1 MTTARRHPG
10 EPPRRHRGVCVVALF
25 NAAKDT
31 MVSRRQFTAEDH
43 GFEPRRCACFNAEQP
58 GHHSLSNHARRVGQN
73 AAATFNANRA
83 PVSPIGDQERFSRGR
98 RPLTTPRLAGHR
110 SMNTGCARG
119 SSHSDP
125 GVTARSPGPCPHK
138 RDFSLGVHASQSL
151 AWAWEQV
158 GKHRPGDSQ

>member
-58 GHHSLSNHARRVGQN
+58 GHHSLSSHARRVGQN

-98 RPLTTPRLAGHR
+98 RPISRSLAGDCFTYAGLER
-110 SMNTGCARG
+110 DSF
-119 SSHSDP
+119 HSP
-125 GVTARSPGPCPHK
+125 GVTARSPGLPALAG
-138 RDFSLGVHASQSL
+138 FSDSVHGSQSL
-151 AWAWEQV
+151 ACAWERL
-158 GKHRPGDSQ
+158 GTILPKGSA